1 MGLFKRKKK
10 NIEATPQGKAS
21 IAEST
26 NASTAKVHTPDA
38 STNGAPTPDASLRA
52 RPAISPVDES
62 PIALEEQI
70 AALAA
75 AAAIQADDITAVISA
90 AVAAYEADTYGGT
103 INGIPA
109 AHVAAITAAI
119 AEIDSGDTTG
129 DRYEKYDHAVPR
141 RPEGWQGLYVQRIR
155 RVSKSLPAWG
165 VAGNREVIDSRRM

>member
-1 MGLFKRKKK
+1 MGLFNRKKK
-10 NIEATPQGKAS
+10 NNN
-21 IAEST
+21 T
-26 NASTAKVHTPDA
+26 NNEV
-38 STNGAPTPDASLRA
+38 SLRA
-52 RPAISPVDES
+52 RPAIQPVEDTS
-62 PIALEEQI
+62 AALEEQI
-70 AALAA
+70 AVLAA
-75 AAAIQADDITAVISA
+75 AAAVQADDITAVISA
-90 AVAAYEADTYGGT
+90 AVAAYEADAYGGT

-129 DRYEKYDHAVPR
+129 DRYEKYDHAVPK